1 MPLKTL
7 AVAIY
12 MFISRYVINKLGWV
26 SPEAPGKLKMLW
38 FSPSS
43 GATVRQH
50 GGPFLILYAG
60 GVNHLV
66 ELDVLTLQ

>member
-1 MPLKTL
+1 MPQLP
-7 AVAIY
+7 V
-12 MFISRYVINKLGWV
+12 GP
-26 SPEAPGKLKMLW
+26 SPEAPDKLKMLW